1 VLRSYSLKHEC
12 GEELLPLLLAYRDA
26 VNRVLEE
33 LWNNIEWEKEKV
45 KGKKQWRLI
54 PKYKVDIHSKEYKKE
69 LRESLLVDW
78 PYAAHWV
85 DSAIKTAYSTLK
97 SWRKNYV
104 KGERKRRRPTA
115 RRLFVRAK
123 QTLIKLEGEKLRLTV
138 KPGEYVYLDLSKRYF
153 PLPQEVSSAG
163 LGEPIITPE
172 KIHLPVHYEDGNQGG
187 KPAVAT
193 IMKKTISKRYIED
206 IIYILSKCTRNDT
219 HG

>member
-1 VLRSYSLKHEC
+1 MGQHRV
-12 GEELLPLLLAYRDA
+12 GE
-26 VNRVLEE
+26 
-33 LWNNIEWEKEKV
+33 EKV

-153 PLPQEVSSAG
+153 PLPREVSSSA
-163 LGEPIITPE
+163 LGEPVITPE
-172 KIHLPVHYEDGNQGG
+172 KVHLPVHYEDGNQGG